1 MAHDPSPRR
10 AHAPTTA
17 ADASGLWRNL
27 GKWSVG
33 FGLFV
38 ALLALFTSLQLFQL
52 TAEGASKRTLRRSVA
67 TLTEIDP
74 LIDRNFD
81 ELQRSAENAAPGE
94 TVQLRDF
101 PIDVPLTPAEVTG
114 MSKPRL
120 RDVLL
125 DRSADVM
132 YRHGTGPLRA
142 PAAKDGGIGRF
153 SIAGLTQHGLG
164 FLRSR
169 NHDILAVTTFTLA
182 ALCTALAIALAMM
195 CRGFGRLT
203 SIGMVVV
210 AASIPVVL
218 GGIGARFYMRIA
230 TDGDSE
236 FVQRQL
242 LEIGQGLAWIP
253 IRDGSAFTI
262 LGLLF
267 LTVGYAC
274 AVWVDRRAAS
284 RLPAA
289 RA

>member
-1 MAHDPSPRR
+1 MAYDPSPYR
-10 AHAPTTA
+10 AHAP
-17 ADASGLWRNL
+17 ADASGIWRSL

-33 FGLFV
+33 FALFV

-52 TAEGASKRTLRRSVA
+52 TAEGSANRTLRRSVA

-74 LIDRNFD
+74 LLDRNFD
-81 ELQRSAENAAPGE
+81 ELQRSAQDAAPGE
-94 TVQLRDF
+94 TVRLPDF
-101 PIDVPLTPAEVTG
+101 PIDIPLTPAEVTA
-114 MSKPRL
+114 MSKPQL

-125 DRSADVM
+125 DRSAGVM
-132 YRHGTGPLRA
+132 YAHGTGPLRSS
-142 PAAKDGGIGRF
+142 AAKDGDIGRF

-169 NHDILAVTTFTLA
+169 NHDILAVTTLILA
-182 ALCTALAIALAMM
+182 ALCAALAITLAAM

-218 GGIGARFYMRIA
+218 SGIGARFYMRIA
-230 TDGDSE
+230 SGGDTE
-236 FVQRQL
+236 FVQREFLQ
-242 LEIGQGLAWIP
+242 IGQGLAWIP
-253 IRDGSAFTI
+253 IRDGAAFTI

-274 AVWVDRRAAS
+274 AVWSDRRAPSRPAAS
-284 RLPAA
+284 RT
-289 RA
+289 